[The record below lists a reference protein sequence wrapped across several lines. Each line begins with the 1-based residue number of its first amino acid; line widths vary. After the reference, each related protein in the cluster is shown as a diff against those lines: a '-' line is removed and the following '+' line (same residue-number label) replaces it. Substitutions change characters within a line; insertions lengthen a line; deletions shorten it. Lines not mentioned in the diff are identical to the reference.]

1 MAAVFGNSMQ
11 ESPWEIDVSRITE
24 DGLDLALE
32 LGDAWFR
39 HWQEEV
45 PGLEFTGPGAISGTV
60 HLEKHGR
67 EILVRG
73 HLEGTLPLSCSRCL
87 ETYDAPVDADFDLLL
102 EPGPEPSVLE
112 EELIADDLDLDFYEG
127 DTIDLERYLRE
138 QILLMVPLKPLCA
151 ETCKGICPRCGVDLN
166 HEPCRCQAEETLSPL
181 AAALAKLK
189 Q

>member
-1 MAAVFGNSMQ
+1 MKA
-11 ESPWEIDVSRITE
+11 SPWEIEISRITE
-24 DGLDLALE
+24 DGLDFAPE
-32 LGDAWFR
+32 LGEAWFR

-45 PGLEFTGPGAISGTV
+45 PGLEFTGPGAIHGAV

-67 EILVRG
+67 EILFRG

-87 ETYDAPVDADFDLLL
+87 EAYEAPVAADFDILL
-102 EPGPEPSVLE
+102 EPGPEPAVPE
-112 EELIADDLDLDFYEG
+112 EELSADELDVDFYQG
-127 DTIDLERYLRE
+127 DVIDLEKYFRE

-151 ETCKGICPRCGVDLN
+151 ETCKGICPGCGADLN
-166 HEPCRCQAEETLSPL
+166 REPCRCQAEETQSPL